1 LVNEVFDLLHHGDR
15 VTALVAIWAFPLE
28 PLILRFPEHVMNQDA
43 SGAQHHHNQLHH
55 VTPEFNYS
63 EITGAIAAHNELVE
77 DLR

>member
-1 LVNEVFDLLHHGDR
+1 
-15 VTALVAIWAFPLE
+15 
-28 PLILRFPEHVMNQDA
+28 MNQDA